1 MEFILSAIFMAT
13 CASIG
18 VSLGAGIS
26 FWSVEIPL
34 TIISSLLAIA
44 YNRKISKEIEEK
56 DKQFEKKRELFNKTS
71 KKDYDILTEKYNK
84 RLDEY
89 KNSPHTIEKDFN
101 NQYYIMEYED
111 IGKSYYAK
119 IDEKVYLTIDEN
131 IYAMVENNK
140 IMFLYP
146 IFDEYEYI
154 KSNIP
159 IPKEYKEESFNLDDI
174 KYYQIIGSHR
184 NEQYISGGGGGGS
197 SIKGAVIGGLIA
209 GDVGAIIGSRK
220 KTEEITTEYKEID
233 DRELK
238 IIFKDNKELI
248 MCFDFYEFLLDYI
261 PDKEYDTY
269 IENKKN
275 KGKEN

>member
-1 MEFILSAIFMAT
+1 MGTIMFAIFIAS
-13 CASIG
+13 CISIG
-18 VSLGAGIS
+18 VSIGAGIS
-26 FWSVEIPL
+26 FWIVEIPL
-34 TIISSLLAIA
+34 VIISSLLAVV
-44 YNRKISKEIEEK
+44 YERKLSKEMEEEH
-56 DKQFEKKRELFNKTS
+56 KQFQKEREIFNKTT

-84 RLDEY
+84 RLNEY

-101 NQYYIMEYED
+101 NQYYIVENEHF
-111 IGKSYYAK
+111 GKSFYAK
-119 IDEKVYLTIDEN
+119 IDGKVYQTIAER
-131 IYAMVENNK
+131 IYAMIENNK

-146 IFDEYEYI
+146 ILAEYVYI
-154 KSNIP
+154 KGTIP

-220 KTEEITTEYKEID
+220 QTEEITTEYKEID

-238 IIFKDNKELI
+238 ITFKDNKELI
-248 MCFDFYEFLLDYI
+248 MCFDFYDILLDYI
-261 PDKEYDTY
+261 PGKEYDIY

-275 KGKEN
+275 KGKEI